1 MSALPR
7 STRARWLTVGVVVLV
22 GVAVLVWSVGPG
34 GVGSDDAS
42 TVVVQP
48 PATGSSADTSATTSS
63 STTPVVAPEPA
74 PTTTSIPTPPQR
86 FAVAGDVGTGD
97 DVERRTAAAMDRVEG
112 DDEYDALLLLGDNVY
127 PAGDPTAVDR
137 TVFEPFADV
146 LDHSTRLVPVLGNHD
161 VMDGHG
167 DAQAAALGMPA
178 RWYARQVGDVRL
190 IALDS
195 TQPDNA
201 EQLAWLESVLAGDT
215 SPWTI
220 VLIHHPPYSAGSHGS
235 DTTVR
240 ELFTP
245 LFARHG
251 VDLVLSGHEHDYQ
264 RVEPVDGVAY
274 VVTGA
279 AAKLR
284 PTGRAEFTEF
294 ATSTYSFVDLT
305 VFHDR
310 IELRAIDQSGR
321 VLDRATVTPNDAG

>member
-1 MSALPR
+1 
-7 STRARWLTVGVVVLV
+7 
-22 GVAVLVWSVGPG
+22 
-34 GVGSDDAS
+34 
-42 TVVVQP
+42 
-48 PATGSSADTSATTSS
+48 
-63 STTPVVAPEPA
+63 
-74 PTTTSIPTPPQR
+74 
-86 FAVAGDVGTGD
+86 
-97 DVERRTAAAMDRVEG
+97 MDRAEG

-137 TVFEPFADV
+137 TVFGPFADV
-146 LDHSTRLVPVLGNHD
+146 LDHGTGLVPVLGNHD

-178 RWYARQVGDVRL
+178 RWYSRLMGDVHL
-190 IALDS
+190 IALDT
-195 TQPDNA
+195 TQPDGTD
-201 EQLAWLESVLAGDT
+201 QLAWLVSTLERDAST
-215 SPWTI
+215 WTI

-235 DTTVR
+235 DLTVR

-245 LFARHG
+245 LFARYG

-264 RVEPVDGVAY
+264 RIEPVDGVTY

-294 ATSTYSFVDLT
+294 ATSTYSFVDLA
-305 VFHDR
+305 VSADR

-321 VLDRATVTPNDAG
+321 VLDRATVTPNDPG